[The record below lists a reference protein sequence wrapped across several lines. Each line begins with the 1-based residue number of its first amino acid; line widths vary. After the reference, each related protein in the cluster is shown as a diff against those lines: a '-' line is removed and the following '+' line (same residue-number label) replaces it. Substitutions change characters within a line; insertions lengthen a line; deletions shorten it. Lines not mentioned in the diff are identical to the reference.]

1 MVSVG
6 VSKLGCTGLIFV
18 EPGVKVNGAYYRNV
32 LQHMLPDI
40 RHIAGEFFIFQ
51 QDSAPAHRACEMI
64 LNTRHLISS
73 RGFMAAEQPWPQSNR
88 VNLGLDAQNDST
100 RRKCRTWTIWGSFW
114 LTCGT
119 EQNTALLVTPLT
131 SGADVSVYVFRP
143 KEDTLNIHCD
153 LLISL
158 TLNRAR

>member
-18 EPGVKVNGAYYRNV
+18 EPGAKVNGAYYRNV

-73 RGFMAAEQPWPQSNR
+73 RGFMAAEQP
-88 VNLGLDAQNDST
+88 
-100 RRKCRTWTIWGSFW
+100 
-114 LTCGT
+114 
-119 EQNTALLVTPLT
+119 
-131 SGADVSVYVFRP
+131 
-143 KEDTLNIHCD
+143 
-153 LLISL
+153 
-158 TLNRAR
+158 